1 MVNEYGAGSGAGL
14 GKRRGVSVLLTPALA
29 QPLLQARSVAHRL
42 DTSPTTRSNTM
53 TVQALLSLPVVQT
66 LSPVEVFA
74 LLKRTAAAEQLKQ
87 RITSCTGSPMLGCF
101 ADLMEF
107 DVQLDASAITHTD

>member
-1 MVNEYGAGSGAGL
+1 
-14 GKRRGVSVLLTPALA
+14 
-29 QPLLQARSVAHRL
+29 
-42 DTSPTTRSNTM
+42 M

-87 RITSCTGSPMLGCF
+87 RITSRTGSSMLGCF
-101 ADLMEF
+101 ADLVEF
-107 DVQLDASAITHTD
+107 DAQLDASVVTQMD